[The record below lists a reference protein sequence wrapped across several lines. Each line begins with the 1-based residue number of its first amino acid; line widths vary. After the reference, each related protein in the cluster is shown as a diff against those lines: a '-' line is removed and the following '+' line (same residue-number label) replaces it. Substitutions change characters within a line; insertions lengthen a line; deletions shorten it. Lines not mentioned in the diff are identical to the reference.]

1 MISESSKNANM
12 TIAILNFQHR
22 ILKNEKTMKS
32 VKNLLKNK
40 IGEDGILEIVKE
52 LDESGIDYSLLLD

>member
-1 MISESSKNANM
+1 M

-32 VKNLLKNK
+32 VKNILKNK